1 MNFYFTD
8 ESRDILKSFSFL
20 ITFKAIAKT
29 KSGTQRSLQLEK
41 KFQKLTVLVHVLQ
54 TRQNSVVSRCC
65 FVENEEKCTK
75 NYNAREQSAIV
86 LLIHSFFS
94 VTLLL
99 LRSLCRHRL
108 CVVNC
113 LLAACSIAAHTSSSQ
128 SRSHVVGFLFIA

>member
-99 LRSLCRHRL
+99 LRSLCRL
-108 CVVNC
+108 CFVNS
-113 LLAACSIAAHTSSSQ
+113 LLGAH
-128 SRSHVVGFLFIA
+128 GFNVKSVSPKIKTLHA

>member
-99 LRSLCRHRL
+99 LRSLCRL
-108 CVVNC
+108 CFVNS
-113 LLAACSIAAHTSSSQ
+113 LLGAH
-128 SRSHVVGFLFIA
+128 GFNFKSVSPKIKTLHA